1 MFIATIIFFTSLFL
15 LIAMIGARFIIDRV
29 NEEHALHRTILPIKK
44 LNLKMHQYADKIKV
58 LIRFCNKKTFVLL
71 GHFLV
76 DKADHSF
83 RKAIAYAKSKLP
95 RK

>member
-1 MFIATIIFFTSLFL
+1 MFIATIIFFVSLFL
-15 LIAMIGARFIIDRV
+15 LILMIGARFVINRIH
-29 NEEHALHRTILPIKK
+29 EEHALHRKILPIKR
-44 LNLKMHQYADKIKV
+44 LNLKLHQWTDEARKI
-58 LIRFCNKKTFVLL
+58 IRFCNKKTFILL
-71 GHFLV
+71 CHFLV